1 MKKEKS
7 CGAVIIKDEKILMVQ
22 ENKGHWGLPK
32 GHIEENE
39 TDIQT
44 AIREVKEET
53 GLDVTLDENRNYEIN
68 YIVDEEIDKKVV
80 YFIATSVKGDIV
92 RQESEINQIK
102 WVPISEAVDTITY
115 DNAKEMLRKI
125 FVDLGYIKNR

>member
-125 FVDLGYIKNR
+125 FSDLGYFKN